1 MNDNFIRV
9 NDLAELHEEQ
19 PAYVAVGSFDG
30 VHLGHQAVLKSMVA
44 AAQEAGARTAVLTFF
59 PHPRRVIQNLTDP
72 YYIATLDD
80 RVKWIAELGV
90 NIVITQPFNGT
101 VRNTRAADFVQQ
113 LRDHLNMRQL
123 WGGDFALGYK
133 REGDV
138 PTLRRLGAEKGYTV
152 ELVDGLVEWDG
163 ELVSS
168 SRIRRCLR
176 AGDMENVSGCM
187 GRPYRVYGAVVEG
200 DKRGRTIGFPTA
212 NMAYWDEQLLPAN
225 GVYAAWAW
233 VGDERYMAATNI
245 GVRPTFDHGPRT
257 VEAYLL
263 DFEGDLYGQELCL
276 EFIRRLRPEQKF
288 AGLDKLVAQIQIDV
302 DLTRQILQ
310 SGSRVVG

>member
-1 MNDNFIRV
+1 MSDEFIRV
-9 NDLAELHEEQ
+9 NDLAELREEQ
-19 PAYVAVGSFDG
+19 PTYVAVGSFDG
-30 VHLGHQAVLKSMVA
+30 VHLGHQAVLNSMVA
-44 AAQEAGARTAVLTFF
+44 AAQKAGAQTAVLTFF

-90 NIVITQPFNGT
+90 NIVITQPFNET

-138 PTLRRLGAEKGYTV
+138 PTLRRLGAEKGYKV
-152 ELVDGLVEWDG
+152 ELVDGLVKWDG

-176 AGDMENVSGCM
+176 AGDMENVRGCM
-187 GRPYRVYGAVVEG
+187 GRPYRVHGAVVEG

-212 NMAYWDEQLLPAN
+212 NLAYWEEQLLPAN

-233 VGDERYMAATNI
+233 VGDKKYMAATNI

-263 DFEGDLYGQELCL
+263 DFEGDLYGRELCL

-288 AGLDKLVAQIQIDV
+288 AGLDELVAQIQTDI
-302 DLTRQILQ
+302 DLTRRILQ
-310 SGSRVVG
+310 SGSR

>member
-1 MNDNFIRV
+1 MSDEFIRV

-19 PAYVAVGSFDG
+19 PTYVAVGSFDG

-123 WGGDFALGYK
+123 WGGNFALGYK

-176 AGDMENVSGCM
+176 AGDMENVRGCM
-187 GRPYRVYGAVVEG
+187 GRPYRVYGVVVEG

-212 NMAYWDEQLLPAN
+212 NMAYWEEQLLPAN
-225 GVYAAWAW
+225 GVYATWAW
-233 VGDERYMAATNI
+233 VGDERYMAAANI

-276 EFIRRLRPEQKF
+276 EFIRHLRPEQKF
-288 AGLDKLVAQIQIDV
+288 AGLDDLVTQIQADV

-310 SGSRVVG
+310 GE

>member
-1 MNDNFIRV
+1 MNNEFIQV
-9 NDLAELHEEQ
+9 NNLADLHEEK
-19 PAYVAVGSFDG
+19 PTFVAIGSFDG
-30 VHLGHQAVLKSMVA
+30 VHLGHQAVLKSMVE
-44 AAQEAGARTAVLTFF
+44 AAQKVGAQTAVLTFF

-72 YYIATLDD
+72 YYIATLED

-90 NIVITQPFNGT
+90 NIVITQPFNEA
-101 VRNTRAADFVQQ
+101 VRSTRAADFVRQ

-138 PTLRRLGAEKGYTV
+138 PTLRRLGEELGYTV

-187 GRPYRVYGAVVEG
+187 GRPYRVHGTVVEG

-212 NMAYWDEQLLPAN
+212 NLAYWEEQLLPAN
-225 GVYAAWAW
+225 GVYATWAW
-233 VGDERYMAATNI
+233 VGEKRYMAATNI

-263 DFEGDLYGQELCL
+263 DFSGNLYGQTVCL
-276 EFIRRLRPEQKF
+276 EFIRHLRPEVKF
-288 AGLDKLVAQIQIDV
+288 ANLDELVAQIQADV
-302 DLTRQILQ
+302 DQTRQILQ
-310 SGSRVVG
+310 SSSR

>member
-1 MNDNFIRV
+1 MSDEFIRV

-19 PAYVAVGSFDG
+19 PTYVAVGSFDG

-44 AAQEAGARTAVLTFF
+44 AAQKNGARTAVLTFF

-123 WGGDFALGYK
+123 WGGNFALGYK

-138 PTLRRLGAEKGYTV
+138 PTLRRLGAEKGFTV

-176 AGDMENVSGCM
+176 AGDMENVRGCM
-187 GRPYRVYGAVVEG
+187 GRPYRVHGVVVEG

-225 GVYAAWAW
+225 GVYATWAW

-288 AGLDKLVAQIQIDV
+288 AGLDELVTQIQIDV

-310 SGSRVVG
+310 SGSR

>member
-1 MNDNFIRV
+1 MSDEFIRV

-30 VHLGHQAVLKSMVA
+30 VHLGHQAVLNSMVA
-44 AAQEAGARTAVLTFF
+44 AAQKAGARPAVLTFF
-59 PHPRRVIQNLTDP
+59 PHPRRVIQKLTDP

-90 NIVITQPFNGT
+90 NIVIPQSFNEII
-101 VRNTRAADFVQQ
+101 RNTRAADFVQQ
-113 LRDHLNMRQL
+113 LRDRLNMRQL

-138 PTLRRLGAEKGYTV
+138 PTLRRLGEEKGYTV

-176 AGDMENVSGCM
+176 AGDMENVRGCM
-187 GRPYRVYGAVVEG
+187 GRPYRVHGIVVEG

-212 NMAYWDEQLLPAN
+212 NLACWDEQLLPAN
-225 GVYAAWAW
+225 GVYATWAW

-288 AGLDKLVAQIQIDV
+288 AGLEELVTQIQADV
-302 DLTRQILQ
+302 DQTRQILAEN
-310 SGSRVVG
+310 